1 MPYYECPECGGGY
14 VIDPAPAHPVCDRD
28 GAALKLASE
37 ESYELREEEE
47 APVRRAPRRATRTTR
62 ASRKR

>member
-14 VIDPAPAHPVCDRD
+14 VIDPAPAHPTCDRD

-37 ESYELREEEE
+37 ESYELREEE
-47 APVRRAPRRATRTTR
+47 APPVRRARRTK
-62 ASRKR
+62 SRSR

>member
-37 ESYELREEEE
+37 ESYELRDEE
-47 APVRRAPRRATRTTR
+47 APPVRRARPAM
-62 ASRKR
+62 